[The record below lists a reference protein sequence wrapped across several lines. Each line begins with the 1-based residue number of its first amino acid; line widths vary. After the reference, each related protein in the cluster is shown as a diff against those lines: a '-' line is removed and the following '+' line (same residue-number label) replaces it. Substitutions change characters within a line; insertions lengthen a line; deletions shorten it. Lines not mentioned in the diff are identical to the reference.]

1 MSPNPL
7 KRPCSARTRPSRV
20 PSATAA
26 CGGLGVAI
34 DCQQASG
41 VPQARQDRAA
51 VAATAEGA
59 IDVDPALPNPEVRHD
74 LIEQHRGVELA
85 GAGTDHR

>member
-1 MSPNPL
+1 MLGEDAPITGAERRRGL
-7 KRPCSARTRPSRV
+7 C
-20 PSATAA
+20 
-26 CGGLGVAI
+26 GLGVAI
-34 DCQQASG
+34 DRQQASG

-59 IDVDPALPNPEVRHD
+59 IDVDPALPNPEVRHH

>member
-1 MSPNPL
+1 MLGEDAPITGAERRRGP
-7 KRPCSARTRPSRV
+7 R
-20 PSATAA
+20 
-26 CGGLGVAI
+26 GLGVAI
-34 DCQQASG
+34 DRQQAPHVS
-41 VPQARQDRAA
+41 QARQDRTA

-59 IDVDPALPNPEVRHD
+59 IDVDPALPNPEVRHH